1 MSPTI
6 LSASAFDWVLSAMT
20 GIVAAV
26 WFVYDAI
33 NITRLRKADGAD
45 PIVRD
50 KRFGYV
56 MGILIGLVGVI
67 GVAYHHLGHHLG
79 SHVG

>member
-6 LSASAFDWVLSAMT
+6 VSASAFDWLLSGMT

-26 WFVYDAI
+26 WFVYDSI
-33 NITRLRKADGAD
+33 NLVRLRGSD
-45 PIVRD
+45 PKDPKVGD

-56 MGILIGLVGVI
+56 IGLVIGLVGVI
-67 GVAYHHLGHHLG
+67 GVLKHHLG
-79 SHVG
+79 